1 MIEDYEKEIQNKLN
15 IFFDFFYDPK
25 ENMGE
30 LSRLYNLEYKD
41 KMAKKGFVFG
51 KNGYVR
57 SPLEYAFALILEKL
71 ELRFF
76 TQYNVG
82 DRSFDFYLLDLKVLI
97 ELDGKNYHLISA
109 DDVHGKKIFYKL
121 HGECKKCGEFNR
133 LDQEVEKEIIRD
145 YEKSREPAKHGVRF
159 IKFFSEELWTH
170 KYKKKPKLNEGVLCT
185 IAQEIIDLVNSPADG
200 WIKSRLLRFMK
211 SQGGN

>member
-76 TQYNVG
+76 TQRKVG

-97 ELDGKNYHLISA
+97 ELDGKNKGSRRQ
-109 DDVHGKKIFYKL
+109 VGKLDYQAENVLYLPEKARYSSLLVLSEGSDIGKATAHFF
-121 HGECKKCGEFNR
+121 GETLCGN
-133 LDQEVEKEIIRD
+133 VE
-145 YEKSREPAKHGVRF
+145 HF
-159 IKFFSEELWTH
+159 
-170 KYKKKPKLNEGVLCT
+170 
-185 IAQEIIDLVNSPADG
+185 
-200 WIKSRLLRFMK
+200 
-211 SQGGN
+211 